1 MRVDDIMMV
10 FIMKKYLYFFL
21 IQYQSK
27 PQGNSFFVI
36 IYRLKFI

>member
-10 FIMKKYLYFFL
+10 FIMKEYLYFFL

-27 PQGNSFFVI
+27 VIVFFVI
-36 IYRLKFI
+36 IYSLKFI